1 MRNSFFTGARTPVLS
16 QTSDYALRA
25 VLVLAREFESRRSL
39 RADEIAAA
47 TGAPANY
54 LSKTLNAL
62 TKAGVLTSARGPM
75 GGFSLAVPPESLS
88 LARVIDC
95 FESRKPQTQCIL
107 GGGRCN
113 PERPCAAHHRW
124 TEITQARRAPLSVSV
139 ASLICGEMSA
149 AAAIEV
155 ANQTNR

>member
-1 MRNSFFTGARTPVLS
+1 MLS

-25 VLVLAREFESRRSL
+25 VLVLAREYERRSL
-39 RADEIAAA
+39 RADEIARA

-62 TKAGVLTSARGPM
+62 AKAGVLKSARGPQ

-95 FESRKPQTQCIL
+95 FETRKPHTQCIL
-107 GGGRCN
+107 GCGPCN
-113 PERPCAAHHRW
+113 PAQPCAAHDRW
-124 TEITQARRAPLSVSV
+124 TAINEARRATLTVSV
-139 ASLICGEMSA
+139 ASLMEGMKMEILE
-149 AAAIEV
+149 
-155 ANQTNR
+155 

>member
-1 MRNSFFTGARTPVLS
+1 MLS

-25 VLVLAREFESRRSL
+25 VLVLAREFDKRAL

-62 TKAGVLTSARGPM
+62 TKAGVLKSARGPQ

-88 LARVIDC
+88 IARVVDC
-95 FESRKPQTQCIL
+95 FESRKPQTRCIL
-107 GGGRCN
+107 GGGPCDPAN
-113 PERPCAAHHRW
+113 PCSAHHRW
-124 TEITQARRAPLSVSV
+124 SEITQARRAPLSMSV
-139 ASLICGEMSA
+139 ASLIDGDR
-149 AAAIEV
+149 EV
-155 ANQTNR
+155 AASINR

>member
-1 MRNSFFTGARTPVLS
+1 MLS

-25 VLVLAREFESRRSL
+25 VLVLAREFDKRAL

-62 TKAGVLTSARGPM
+62 AKAGVLTSARGPQ

-88 LARVIDC
+88 IARVVDC

-107 GGGRCN
+107 GGGACN
-113 PERPCAAHHRW
+113 PAKPCSAHHKW
-124 TEITQARRAPLSVSV
+124 SEITQARRAPLSMSV
-139 ASLICGEMSA
+139 ASLINSDTTSTQE
-149 AAAIEV
+149 
-155 ANQTNR
+155 